1 MNGFIVKDANILTM
15 NQNQPRASAMVVEET
30 KIISVGDQINLKN
43 YIDKGLDVLDCQD
56 YTILP
61 GLIDSHL
68 HLMWMGRALLYPPL
82 NLGGVDSIGE
92 IADIVKAEVEASV
105 PGQWIIAVK
114 LDEDHLIEQRSLTR
128 HDLDKVSP
136 DNPVIVRKAIEH
148 SLVANTAALQKAGIN
163 KETVEPSGGHIE
175 KDSEGL
181 PTGALFENAMKLVE
195 QAIPRLTVLEERE
208 ALALAVRQLSS
219 LGFTSVV
226 SNDDFPVPTDP
237 LRLLE
242 DLDALA
248 GEQGWAL
255 RVTFEPDISRLDQL
269 IEQKEQLKDYRF
281 GKIGPLKIFAD
292 GALFTRSAA
301 LDAGYAD
308 EPGNRGID
316 TFTKHELEELISRA
330 HENGFSVAVHAI
342 GDRAVKNAIGAIEKA
357 QQDHPRS
364 DLRHRIIHCSMIDEA
379 NLDKMSRLGIIA
391 DIQPTFFINEW
402 KWVPQRIGSER
413 LIKAYRGRS
422 FLNYDVNVIAGSD
435 APSEPADPFR
445 SIYGAVKRQD
455 VSGKPE
461 GGWKPEERMNIK
473 EALQAYT
480 TAGAYGTFEEELK
493 GSLEPGKLA
502 DFIVINKNPLE
513 INPQELLETECLMTV
528 IGGKVAWR
536 SEKFD

>member
-1 MNGFIVKDANILTM
+1 MNGLLVRNANIITM
-15 NQNQPRASAMVVEET
+15 NQKQPHAIAMVVEED
-30 KIISVGDQINLKN
+30 KIISVGDGRNLEH
-43 YIDKGLDVLDCQD
+43 YAAKGLDVLNCRG

-68 HLMWMGRALLYPPL
+68 HLMWMGRNLLCPPL
-82 NLGGVDSIGE
+82 NLGGIDSIGK
-92 IADIVKAEVEASV
+92 IADIIKDEVEISA

-114 LDEDHLIEQRSLTR
+114 LDEDHLVEQRSLNR

-136 DNPVIVRKAIEH
+136 DNPVVVRKAIEH
-148 SLVANTAALQKAGIN
+148 SLVANTAALEKAGIN
-163 KETVEPSGGHIE
+163 KDTAEPAGGHIE
-175 KDSEGL
+175 KDSEGS
-181 PTGALFENAMKLVE
+181 PTGALFENAMKLLE
-195 QAIPRLTVLEERE
+195 KAIPRLTPLEERE
-208 ALALAVRQLSS
+208 ALALAVKQLCS

-226 SNDDFPVPTDP
+226 SNDDFPVLTEP

-255 RVTFEPDISRLDQL
+255 RLAFEPDISRLDQL
-269 IEQKEQLKDYRF
+269 IEQREQLKSYRF

-301 LDAGYAD
+301 LEEDYAD
-308 EPGNRGID
+308 EPGNRGIE
-316 TFTKHELEELISRA
+316 TISKQELEELVARA

-342 GDRAVKNAIGAIEKA
+342 GDRAVNNAIGAIEKA
-357 QQDHPRS
+357 QQKHPRN

-379 NLDKMSRLGIIA
+379 NLGKMNRFGIIA

-402 KWVPQRIGSER
+402 QWVPQRIGSNR
-413 LIKAYRGRS
+413 VKKAYLGRS
-422 FLNYDVNVIAGSD
+422 FLDNGVNVIAGSD

-461 GGWKPEERMNIK
+461 GGWKPEERLDVKDI
-473 EALQAYT
+473 LQAYT
-480 TAGAYGTFEEELK
+480 RAGAYATFEEGLK

-502 DFIVINKNPLE
+502 DFIVVNKNPLE
-513 INPQELLETECLMTV
+513 INPEELLDIECLMTV
-528 IGGKVAWR
+528 IGGKIAWR
-536 SEKFD
+536 SEKVS